1 MNYKKII
8 KSRAVREKILRAL
21 AFIPDRPMLCI
32 QYRIKTGRR
41 LNLKHPERFTEKL
54 QWYKLY
60 YHDPRMIACVDKY
73 DVREYVHSRGYGYIL
88 NQCYGVFDRSEEIWP
103 EALPGQFV
111 LKDTLGSGGN
121 AVILCPDKNSLDWAQ
136 VKRITDKWCSIPLVR
151 DGGREWPYYSGK
163 KHRIMVEEFLQ
174 PPPCEELRDY
184 KFFCFGG
191 KTAFVY
197 VCSQRQGGQSV
208 QIDLVSRDYEKLE
221 VTRVGDEPTGP
232 LPEKPKN
239 FAEMRKIA
247 EALSTGFPHVRV
259 DLYSLNGTVRFGE
272 LTFFN
277 ASGYMIY
284 DPDEFDVEIGR
295 KFTLP
300 PKQKLTSD
308 KYSNGS
314 RQ

>member
-111 LKDTLGSGGN
+111 LKDTL
-121 AVILCPDKNSLDWAQ
+121 
-136 VKRITDKWCSIPLVR
+136 
-151 DGGREWPYYSGK
+151 
-163 KHRIMVEEFLQ
+163 
-174 PPPCEELRDY
+174 
-184 KFFCFGG
+184 
-191 KTAFVY
+191 
-197 VCSQRQGGQSV
+197 
-208 QIDLVSRDYEKLE
+208 
-221 VTRVGDEPTGP
+221 
-232 LPEKPKN
+232 
-239 FAEMRKIA
+239 
-247 EALSTGFPHVRV
+247 
-259 DLYSLNGTVRFGE
+259 
-272 LTFFN
+272 
-277 ASGYMIY
+277 
-284 DPDEFDVEIGR
+284 
-295 KFTLP
+295 
-300 PKQKLTSD
+300 
-308 KYSNGS
+308 
-314 RQ
+314 